1 MTRSDGDRPTD
12 DVLWTDDTDVDDV
25 DDDDAVDEF
34 DDDDDEDDG
43 WCDVDVGDGTTVRL
57 PDPEQYGF
65 RDHVEVIASASACW
79 SPYGPMSREMR
90 EHICCV
96 GDVYLLHSGGDS
108 GSDIEIVGRFA
119 SSAEGIDACVEA
131 STAFV
136 PSRDGEPV
144 SAWSDEDEDGDI
156 DDEELWSADDD
167 DDEDDDD
174 SYAPAATRGHGPP
187 RRGCLVR
194 PSSHGA
200 HRRIVRRPSRVFS
213 QAERLQHLEELWA
226 TTIVHRD
233 VVIAGDGASDALPA
247 AGPWLV
253 VPCDDDEFAHLDRVI
268 GGLERAEVTI
278 GTEVTCAAL
287 TDRMPPTT
295 AARVGAA
302 FSVST
307 IWQLDYDSA
316 QSIWTDPAIVI
327 ARALRVR

>member
-1 MTRSDGDRPTD
+1 MTRSAGDSQHTEA
-12 DVLWTDDTDVDDV
+12 LWTDDTDVDDV
-25 DDDDAVDEF
+25 DDELDDGYDE
-34 DDDDDEDDG
+34 DEDDG

-57 PDPEQYGF
+57 PDPVPYDF
-65 RDHVEVIASASACW
+65 HDHVDVIASASACW

-96 GDVYLLHSGGDS
+96 DDVYLLHSGGDG
-108 GSDIEIVGRFA
+108 GSDIRIIGRFS
-119 SSAEGIDACVEA
+119 SSAAGIDACVEA
-131 STAFV
+131 SSAFV
-136 PSRDGEPV
+136 PARYGEPV

-156 DDEELWSADDD
+156 EDEELWSADDD
-167 DDEDDDD
+167 DSDDD
-174 SYAPAATRGHGPP
+174 SYVPAATRGHGPP

-200 HRRIVRRPSRVFS
+200 HRRIVRQPSRVFS
-213 QAERLQHLEELWA
+213 QADRLEHLEELWA
-226 TTIVHRD
+226 TSIVHRD
-233 VVIAGDGASDALPA
+233 VFIAGEGASDALPA

-278 GTEVTCAAL
+278 GTEVTYAAL

-302 FSVST
+302 FGAST
-307 IWQLDYDSA
+307 IWQLDHDSV
-316 QSIWTDPAIVI
+316 QSIWTEPAIVI